1 MKHFTYTFLFLTI
14 FACDQNNAW
23 DCIQTSGPLVIE
35 ELTLVPFEKIL
46 VNRDISLTI
55 KQGAD
60 YKVDVE
66 TGEII
71 EFQNEALEE
80 MKRQVAL
87 KMGYELVDHRLE
99 LFGKKIKK

>member
-23 DCIQTSGPLVIE
+23 DCVQTSGPLVFE

-55 KQGAD
+55 KQGTE

-66 TGEII
+66 TGENLMNDI
-71 EFQNEALEE
+71 EIS
-80 MKRQVAL
+80 V
-87 KMGYELVDHRLE
+87 V
-99 LFGKKIKK
+99 GKQLQ